1 MEYNLFVPIFE
12 QITIKTV
19 STEKVKISTWD
30 EGLQLLNGFLE
41 PNQVVMAKHYNCF
54 KVSEACSIHGQ
65 KTSS

>member
-30 EGLQLLNGFLE
+30 EGLQLLNFFFGT
-41 PNQVVMAKHYNCF
+41 KSGCY
-54 KVSEACSIHGQ
+54 GQ
-65 KTSS
+65 TL